1 MDKQFRKSVFVEKGT
16 GKKPLICSHASQ
28 TETTQQQ
35 LNPTYMDQNKPF
47 IIVVDDDN
55 EDRYLLNCSFTD
67 LGLEDN
73 VKFFGDALQ
82 FIKYTELIS
91 SLNVKPS
98 LIVLDYKMPYMNGK
112 AVVDY
117 LKSKPETA
125 SIPVVIFSTTLSEE
139 VKDKLHQLGVS
150 ACYEKGEDAEQ
161 LSNGLREIV
170 KWATPIA

>member
-1 MDKQFRKSVFVEKGT
+1 
-16 GKKPLICSHASQ
+16 
-28 TETTQQQ
+28 
-35 LNPTYMDQNKPF
+35 MDQNKPF

-55 EDRYLLNCSFTD
+55 EDRYLLNCSFID
-67 LGLEDN
+67 LGLADN

-117 LKSKPETA
+117 LKSKPETE
-125 SIPVVIFSTTLSEE
+125 SIPVVILSGALSEDT
-139 VKDKLHQLGVS
+139 KTKLQQLGVS
-150 ACYEKGEDAEQ
+150 ACFEKGEDAEQ
-161 LSNGLREIV
+161 LSNGLREIM
-170 KWATPIA
+170 KWAAPIA